1 MTSNND
7 LHHYGVKGMKW
18 GKLKK
23 KLASLR
29 DSIRGRKPKATNTD
43 KPLTKA
49 VNERERE
56 FQYRKAYLH
65 RDQLSTKKLK
75 AMNERLKLENEF
87 DKNTRQKAEDRQKA
101 ATEERARKV
110 KARAKMVDGAINV
123 IKNTPIENLITY
135 DKERYRTD
143 KKYKDEVDDKIEG
156 IKSVRAIIGGF
167 SGTASILSQSD
178 DGGVYIGSDKM
189 ERERELLLH
198 AALIENEDVL
208 LHGKKWSEEAKAR
221 VRQARKAGVSVY
233 EMFSDFYKKSKKE
246 AIKMTNKGIGLAE
259 GAANKSAHFVDGLY
273 ESKSEKKIKRGLGR
287 ALTVDEIGS
296 GMVNAT
302 RNDLGAHRV
311 ALAGRPDN
319 GRYSKQ
325 TSDDIK
331 EAYNKKIIDKV
342 KRNDKYAS
350 KFEKDYLKRPGYT
363 EGMVRATR
371 NDLTAHKIGLA
382 GRPDNGRYSK
392 KTSDDIKEEHIKK
405 DIDTIYSDYRDGR
418 KKYVEETV
426 NPKKRFKF
434 GRLK

>member
-7 LHHYGVKGMKW
+7 LHHYGVKGLRW
-18 GKLKK
+18 GVRK

-29 DSIRGRKPKATNTD
+29 DRIRGRKKQATNTG

-65 RDQLSTKKLK
+65 RDRMSTKKLK

-110 KARAKMVDGAINV
+110 KARAKMIDGAINV
-123 IKNTPIENLITY
+123 IKNTPIENLVTY

-143 KKYKDEVDDKIEG
+143 NKYKNEVDDKIEG
-156 IKSVRAIIGGF
+156 IKSVRALIGGL

-178 DGGVYIGSDKM
+178 DGGVYIGRDEM

-198 AALIENEDVL
+198 AALLENEEVL
-208 LHGKKWSEEAKAR
+208 LHGRKWSEEAKAR
-221 VRQARKAGVSVY
+221 VRQARKSGVSVY
-233 EMFSDFYKKSKKE
+233 DMFSSFYKNAKKRGT
-246 AIKMTNKGIGLAE
+246 KFVNDGVGVAE
-259 GAANKSAHFVDGLY
+259 DAANKSAHFLDGLY
-273 ESKSEKKIKRGLGR
+273 ESKSEKKFKKGLGR
-287 ALTVDEIGS
+287 ALTVDEI
-296 GMVNAT
+296 
-302 RNDLGAHRV
+302 
-311 ALAGRPDN
+311 
-319 GRYSKQ
+319 
-325 TSDDIK
+325 
-331 EAYNKKIIDKV
+331 AYLDIDKA
-342 KRNDKYAS
+342 KRTDKYAG
-350 KFEKDYLKRPGYT
+350 KFEKDYIKRPGYLS
-363 EGMVRATR
+363 GMVKAARK
-371 NDLTAHKIGLA
+371 DLDAHEKALA

-392 KTSDDIKEEHIKK
+392 KTTADIAEQHNKK
-405 DIDTIYSDYRDGR
+405 IIGTVYSDYYDGR
-418 KKYVEETV
+418 KKYVEEKV

>member
-7 LHHYGVKGMKW
+7 LHHYGVRGMRW
-18 GKLKK
+18 GVRK

-29 DSIRGRKPKATNTD
+29 GHIRGRKKQAVNTG

-65 RDQLSTKKLK
+65 RDRMSTKKLK

-110 KARAKMVDGAINV
+110 KARAKMIDGAINV

-156 IKSVRAIIGGF
+156 VKNIRALIGGF
-167 SGTASILSQSD
+167 SGTATTLSQSD
-178 DGGVYIGSDKM
+178 DVGVYIGRDKM
-189 ERERELLLH
+189 ERERGLLLH
-198 AALIENEDVL
+198 TALIENEDVL

-221 VRQARKAGVSVY
+221 VRQARKAGVSVH
-233 EMFSDFYKKSKKE
+233 EMFSSFYKNAKKRG
-246 AIKMTNKGIGLAE
+246 TRFVNDSIGVAE
-259 GAANKSAHFVDGLY
+259 GAANKSAHFLDGLY
-273 ESKSEKKIKRGLGR
+273 ESKSEKKTKRRQGR
-287 ALTVDEIGS
+287 ALSAREITTLDINKAKKVDKYASKFEKDYIKRPGYVS
-296 GMVNAT
+296 GMVKAA
-302 RNDLGAHRV
+302 RKDLDAHDK

-319 GRYSKQ
+319 GRYSRK
-325 TSDDIK
+325 TSADIA
-331 EAYNKKIIDKV
+331 EQHNKKI
-342 KRNDKYAS
+342 
-350 KFEKDYLKRPGYT
+350 T
-363 EGMVRATR
+363 
-371 NDLTAHKIGLA
+371 
-382 GRPDNGRYSK
+382 
-392 KTSDDIKEEHIKK
+392 
-405 DIDTIYSDYRDGR
+405 DTVYSDYRKGR

-426 NPKKRFKF
+426 NPEKRFKF
-434 GRLK
+434 GRLR

>member
-7 LHHYGVKGMKW
+7 LHHYGVRGMRW
-18 GKLKK
+18 GVRK

-29 DSIRGRKPKATNTD
+29 GRIRGQKKQAVNTD

-65 RDQLSTKKLK
+65 RDRLSTKKLK
-75 AMNERLKLENEF
+75 VMNERLKLENEF
-87 DKNTRQKAEDRQKA
+87 DKTTRQKAEERQKT
-101 ATEERARKV
+101 ATEERARKA
-110 KARAKMVDGAINV
+110 KARAKMIDGAINV

-156 IKSVRAIIGGF
+156 IKSVRALIGGF

-178 DGGVYIGSDKM
+178 DGGVYIGSDEM

-198 AALIENEDVL
+198 AALIENEEVL

-221 VRQARKAGVSVY
+221 VRQARKAGASVY
-233 EMFSDFYKKSKKE
+233 DMFSSFYKNAKKRG
-246 AIKMTNKGIGLAE
+246 TRFVNDGIGLAE
-259 GAANKSAHFVDGLY
+259 GTANKSAHFLDGLY
-273 ESKSEKKIKRGLGR
+273 ESKSEKKTKRGLGR
-287 ALTVDEIGS
+287 ALSAREITTVDIDK
-296 GMVNAT
+296 A
-302 RNDLGAHRV
+302 
-311 ALAGRPDN
+311 
-319 GRYSKQ
+319 
-325 TSDDIK
+325 
-331 EAYNKKIIDKV
+331 KKI
-342 KRNDKYAS
+342 DKYTS
-350 KFEKDYLKRPGYT
+350 KFENDFIKRPGYLDR
-363 EGMVRATR
+363 MAKAASK
-371 NDLTAHKIGLA
+371 DLDAHEKALA

-392 KTSDDIKEEHIKK
+392 KTSADIAEQHSKK
-405 DIDTIYSDYRDGR
+405 IIDTVYSDYRKGR

-434 GRLK
+434 GRLR